1 VTDRHTTHRRSG
13 RPPRLEAFYFVE
25 VVQMGVVLVLLFL
38 VAIGPLAY
46 WCGVDSRVD
55 DPRGWIVPRRR

>member
-1 VTDRHTTHRRSG
+1 
-13 RPPRLEAFYFVE
+13 
-25 VVQMGVVLVLLFL
+25 MGVVLVLAFL
-38 VAIGPLAY
+38 ALIGPLTL